1 MSTSILGSVKAS
13 LGVPEEATNFD
24 TELLMYI
31 NSAISDLH
39 QLGVPGARS
48 FVVSGQSETWGD
60 LLDDPL
66 LNHVQSY
73 VSLKVRMVFDPPE
86 VGHTSSAF
94 QRHLDELTW
103 RITNTTDLGT
113 ADYEPVEEP
122 VILDG
127 GSP

>member
-1 MSTSILGSVKAS
+1 MILTTVFRFFFHSA
-13 LGVPEEATNFD
+13 LTYNFGFNV
-24 TELLMYI
+24 I
-31 NSAISDLH
+31 NVAKLIDDD
-39 QLGVPGARS
+39 RS
-48 FVVSGQSETWGD
+48 CRKLKKQSETWGD
-60 LLDDPL
+60 LLDDPT

-113 ADYEPVEEP
+113 PDYEEGEEP